1 MRITTQDE
9 LRFSDWQRRLTLHD
23 KRNQSAEDVA
33 ERQVELH
40 DAVHGGPEAFAAYLR
55 EQLGVP
61 SGTEIGAPT
70 LRRQIDPSEFRDPPL
85 ELERQT
91 YQAWRN
97 SVTPQLASQPLF
109 WTRNH
114 IAWIE
119 EGYLGEQL
127 APALLGVLQSGKPEK
142 KSEDATRNLL
152 RRLGGLP
159 HVRGKVS
166 VLNDCPVA
174 RIWWRGRLAE
184 AAADASSGALDEETA
199 HRVLHARND
208 AWSRLVGDSVKRIT
222 AINHARVR
230 AAIICQY
237 RDASREA
244 GGIDAHE
251 MQGAVRLLARRG
263 PPLIF
268 DVLDWSELLEMSAAA
283 VAQAR
288 EAQARAEK
296 NRKENA
302 EADAAS
308 DEEPPEPPQP
318 PRRSRRFL
326 DLLRGSAGP
335 DP

>member
-33 ERQVELH
+33 ERQIELH
-40 DAVHGGPEAFAAYLR
+40 DAVHSGPEAFASYLR

-61 SGTEIGAPT
+61 SGAEIGAPT

-85 ELERQT
+85 KLERQT

-166 VLNDCPVA
+166 VLNDCPIA

-184 AAADASSGALDEETA
+184 TAASASSGALDEETA
-199 HRVLHARND
+199 HRVLHASNN
-208 AWSRLVGDSVKRIT
+208 AWSRLVGYSVKRIT
-222 AINHARVR
+222 AINHASVR

-237 RDASREA
+237 RDASREV
-244 GGIDAHE
+244 GGLDALE
-251 MQGAVRLLARRG
+251 MQDAVRLLARHG

-268 DVLDWSELLEMSAAA
+268 DLLDWSELLEMSAAA
-283 VAQAR
+283 VAEAR
-288 EAQARAEK
+288 EARAR
-296 NRKENA
+296 
-302 EADAAS
+302 EAATAKKA
-308 DEEPPEPPQP
+308 
-318 PRRSRRFL
+318 
-326 DLLRGSAGP
+326 AGP
-335 DP
+335 DAEPDDEPSQPSRRSKLFGRFRG